1 MKKWKLKKHKIL
13 LTFLL
18 MFVLLLSAG
27 CGKKEEDYR
36 QIQVY
41 KINGTVKMERQGNS
55 MEAYENMQ
63 LQSGDILETV
73 SDSYLQ
79 LKLDEDK
86 YILLEPESKIS
97 LQATGNSIDSN
108 TSIYL
113 EKGAI
118 VNQIDHPLSQ
128 NSNYQVTTPNS
139 TMAVRGTTFRVEITY
154 NEKGESYAKVSVYGG
169 KVECNLVFPDG
180 TIADPLLVQTGTE
193 VLVWGD
199 DTNSEYITTREVT
212 YEELREIV
220 IDFLKDLIKRGE
232 ELSITEEEIDVL
244 KEAKTA
250 LEKEETKQE
259 NKQGETKELEIE
271 EGEAAEKEKNTR
283 RTPPPVNNSEE
294 ASTKNNSSTGNN
306 PSPENGSS
314 GGSKTPSEGGS
325 SGGSKTPSEGG
336 SSSGSNTPSAGDS
349 SSGSKT
355 PSEEGSS
362 SGSNT
367 PSAGGSSGGSNTPS
381 EDGSS
386 GGSNTPSAGGSSGG
400 SNTPSAG
407 DSSSGSNTPSAG
419 DSSGGSNTPSAGD
432 SSGGSNTPEG
442 NPSEGN
448 TSTEGNNGETN
459 DKGTGESTTSKRTV
473 IVKFMVGNTSFATK
487 TIHDVAVGT
496 SIEITEPTLKP
507 SATPKWKVNKAEVSF
522 PYAIAVS
529 EGEGDLEIIFNHD

>member
-1 MKKWKLKKHKIL
+1 MIVILCKDRSESSFLKQRIVKFEDKNMRYTGDIIDMKKWKLKKHKIL

-314 GGSKTPSEGGS
+314 GGSKTPSA
-325 SGGSKTPSEGG
+325 GG
-336 SSSGSNTPSAGDS
+336 SSS
-349 SSGSKT
+349 
-355 PSEEGSS
+355 
-362 SGSNT
+362 
-367 PSAGGSSGGSNTPS
+367 
-381 EDGSS
+381 
-386 GGSNTPSAGGSSGG
+386 
-400 SNTPSAG
+400 
-407 DSSSGSNTPSAG
+407 
-419 DSSGGSNTPSAGD
+419 GSNTPSAGD

-442 NPSEGN
+442 NPSDGN